1 MDRTPPSFR
10 TGRPGASRTQAPLVL
25 YVDCDEARC
34 QKVKRALDGAGFK
47 TVGATDLVDAVDHVR
62 ESSPSLVL
70 LDMNIVELEEDASF
84 GEFCAKL
91 EDAPVPVLAVV
102 DDVDRPSSDRSG
114 RSSVGGA
121 RVLGLSAA
129 IGRSSPERLVVEV
142 MRALA
147 SVTKGKRGPIVSQ

>member
-1 MDRTPPSFR
+1 MDRSPPSFR
-10 TGRPGASRTQAPLVL
+10 TERSATRPKAPLVL

-34 QKVKRALDGAGFK
+34 KVVKSVLDGAGFT

-70 LDMNIVELEEDASF
+70 LDMNIVEHEEDASF

-91 EDAPVPVLAVV
+91 EDTPVPVLAVV
-102 DDVDRPSSDRSG
+102 DDSDRAS
-114 RSSVGGA
+114 GA
-121 RVLGLSAA
+121 RARATLLGLSAA

-147 SVTKGKRGPIVSQ
+147 AVAKSKQGPAYG

>member
-1 MDRTPPSFR
+1 MDRSPPSFR
-10 TGRPGASRTQAPLVL
+10 QERSATRPKAPLVL

-34 QKVKRALDGAGFK
+34 KVVKSVLDGAGF
-47 TVGATDLVDAVDHVR
+47 TTLGATDLEDAVDHVR

-70 LDMNIVELEEDASF
+70 LDMNIVEHEEDESF
-84 GEFCAKL
+84 VEFCAKL
-91 EDAPVPVLAVV
+91 EDTVVPVLAVV
-102 DDVDRPSSDRSG
+102 DDADRMSA
-114 RSSVGGA
+114 GA

-147 SVTKGKRGPIVSQ
+147 ARSKGKLGAYG

>member
-1 MDRTPPSFR
+1 
-10 TGRPGASRTQAPLVL
+10 L

-34 QKVKRALDGAGFK
+34 KVIKSVLDGAGF
-47 TVGATDLVDAVDHVR
+47 TTLGATDLVDAVGHVR

-70 LDMNIVELEEDASF
+70 LDMNIVEHEEDASF
-84 GEFCAKL
+84 VEFCAKL

-102 DDVDRPSSDRSG
+102 DDSDRG
-114 RSSVGGA
+114 ATGA
-121 RVLGLSAA
+121 RATVLGLSAA

-147 SVTKGKRGPIVSQ
+147 AVAKGKRSPADG